1 MYFKKNVEAMRDSV
15 REIQHYFVRIEV
27 YLEKF
32 NVVLNE
38 IKQFSVRFDIIDQ
51 TESSH
56 LEQRY
61 RGVGSHLN
69 EQQISEWKQKEKLRI
84 IKEYNSKRNLIIT
97 NVLKKIHEDEDI
109 IRKIFLQL
117 RDIDE
122 EREMLLQHAT
132 LIGNSLNS
140 NSLIEVKEVAT
151 KPIFE
156 SLIII
161 KDNLNIILS
170 LFNHARKLLVVLK
183 EKYTL
188 GESTKTQRTVILEN
202 FEKINAVCGE
212 LKVVFSNETAKKF
225 ISGIFET
232 LSLIKDRDQLDNP
245 LGALQSNLNLLE
257 SDLKEKKLW

>member
-15 REIQHYFVRIEV
+15 REMQHLFVRIEV

-32 NVVLNE
+32 NAVLKE
-38 IKQFSVRFDIIDQ
+38 IKQFNVRFDIIDQ

-84 IKEYNSKRNLIIT
+84 IKEYNSKRNLVIT

-117 RDIDE
+117 RYIDE

-140 NSLIEVKEVAT
+140 NSLIEIKGVAA
-151 KPIFE
+151 KSIFE

-161 KDNLNIILS
+161 KNNLNMILS

-212 LKVVFSNETAKKF
+212 LKVVFSNEEAKKV

-232 LSLIKDRDQLDNP
+232 LSFIKDRDQLDNP